1 MIIQLIFNNQF
12 SISILYNMEAEVHIL
27 FSSDH
32 YEICDFRCRCNECTR
47 SKTEYNEH
55 LSFCITRSGNFY
67 YNAFRNTL
75 DTYTGSVLV
84 SKPGYEYTVK
94 HPGEIPDA
102 CTIIIFRKKFY
113 EDIQGLLNRDTHWFF
128 SNKDMQSLLIRTNPQ
143 IEQLHFALLQ
153 ACRSASPHQLEM
165 DNLVMD
171 IFEEV
176 IGRFTDYSPV
186 QPVNARLKKY
196 HLATIEQAKQYMH
209 DHLSE
214 NITLE
219 QLAAYCHISPFHFS
233 RIFKTFSGFS
243 VYQFLQSM
251 RLKHA
256 EMLLASPLPVADVAF
271 RAGFNS
277 LDYFSA
283 AFKKQY
289 KLSPSAFRN
298 TIGKTARFHK

>member
-1 MIIQLIFNNQF
+1 
-12 SISILYNMEAEVHIL
+12 
-27 FSSDH
+27 
-32 YEICDFRCRCNECTR
+32 
-47 SKTEYNEH
+47 
-55 LSFCITRSGNFY
+55 
-67 YNAFRNTL
+67 
-75 DTYTGSVLV
+75 
-84 SKPGYEYTVK
+84 
-94 HPGEIPDA
+94 
-102 CTIIIFRKKFY
+102 
-113 EDIQGLLNRDTHWFF
+113 
-128 SNKDMQSLLIRTNPQ
+128 MQSLLIRTNPQ